1 MSKYTPDCKNRWYKQ
16 LNKRKGPES
25 GKDPDVMV
33 ISDDSNAAE
42 SSDSEAM
49 SNRRC
54 AVEFTY
60 DLILWLADTGR

>member
-16 LNKRKGPES
+16 LNKRKSPES

-42 SSDSEAM
+42 SSDSEADVKPEV
-49 SNRRC
+49 RRRIH
-54 AVEFTY
+54 
-60 DLILWLADTGR
+60 L